1 MSHLK
6 PDPNKSVHLTID
18 GHEVTVPEGTRI
30 LEAAKKAGVKIPT
43 LCDHPDLCM
52 ASRGRPRAVCRICVV
67 ECDGRGKLLAACAND
82 VWEGVN
88 VVTSNARIL
97 SIRKMIIELIL
108 ANHPQECL
116 DCIRNTNCELQSLAA
131 EFGIREPVFRH
142 DPANRK
148 AKTTEG
154 ATLVRDM
161 GKCVKCGR
169 CVEACQELQTIR
181 NINSAYRS
189 IHYEVGTAYGRTFDE
204 GPCVFCGKCAEL
216 CPVGAIYGYEQTA
229 EAWALLHDR
238 ESHKAVQIDTALCG
252 AFDGLPVGSVSPG
265 KIVTALKRL
274 GFDEVFDASLSANA
288 VAAEKNRELMNR
300 IKGGGQSA
308 KLPMISGCSAGWLK
322 FAESSYPDLKEHFY
336 TGNDSRR
343 MFSALV
349 AANNTGGTSCVSI
362 EPCIARKFRGRE
374 DFPHNNALILT
385 VTELASMFRQAG
397 INFDGLPETDFNTMA
412 EVPPETAATENPMNC
427 KEIQPGIQEAE
438 MVLNGTRIKMLAVY
452 GFANARIILDSIR
465 KGECAPSKE
474 GNAALVH
481 IMSCP
486 HTDDTL
492 PNCKL

>member
-1 MSHLK
+1 MMSHLK
-6 PDPNKSVHLTID
+6 PNPNKSVHLTID
-18 GHEVTVPEGTRI
+18 GREVTVPEGTRI
-30 LEAAKKAGVKIPT
+30 LEAAQKAGVKIPT
-43 LCDHPDLCM
+43 LCDYPDLCM

-97 SIRKMIIELIL
+97 SIRRMIIELIL

-142 DPANRK
+142 DPASRK
-148 AKTTEG
+148 AKTIEG

-169 CVEACQELQTIR
+169 CVEACQEFQ

-189 IHYEVGTAYGRTFDE
+189 IHYEISTPYNMASID

-229 EAWALLHDR
+229 EAWALLYNR
-238 ESHKAVQIDTALCG
+238 ENHNAVQIDPALCG
-252 AFDGLPVGSVSPG
+252 AFDGSPADSVSPG

-274 GFDEVFDASLSANA
+274 GFDEVFDAGLSANA
-288 VAAEKNRELMNR
+288 AAAEKSHELMRR
-300 IKGGGQSA
+300 INGGGQSA
-308 KLPMISGCSAGWLK
+308 KIPMISGCSAGWLK

-343 MFSALV
+343 MFSALT
-349 AANNTGGTSCVSI
+349 AAHNQGETNCVSI

-374 DFPHNNALILT
+374 DSSGNVLILT
-385 VTELASMFRQAG
+385 INELASMFRQAG
-397 INFDGLPETDFNTMA
+397 INFDGLPETDFNTPTG
-412 EVPPETAATENPMNC
+412 VPPETVIAPVNF
-427 KEIQPGIQEAE
+427 KELQPGIQEAE
-438 MVLNGTRIKMLAVY
+438 LALNGTKVKMLAVY
-452 GFANARIILDSIR
+452 GFANARIVLDSIR
-465 KGECAPSKE
+465 KGECDAV
-474 GNAALVH
+474 LVH

-486 HTDDTL
+486 CTDDTV